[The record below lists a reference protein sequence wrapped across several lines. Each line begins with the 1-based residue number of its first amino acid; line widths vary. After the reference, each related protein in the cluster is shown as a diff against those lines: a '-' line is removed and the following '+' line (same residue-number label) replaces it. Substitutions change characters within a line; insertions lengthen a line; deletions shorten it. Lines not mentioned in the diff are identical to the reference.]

1 MHLTSLRCRSG
12 FTALAFG
19 LLSFLCAPLPGKA
32 AQGQAAS
39 CRNQTEPALRE
50 AALRSGELDISDHY
64 LSCFPYGD
72 GAISVKEHRDKIQEE
87 AQCKAASASSNP
99 EELRSFILAWS
110 GSECAKQVAARLL
123 QLRNSSNFI
132 QYRNTMLVGT
142 ASKQGTADDVV
153 SCSSTCQASGE
164 SCVGYSFDTGQK
176 ICTLWSA
183 VQSRTPR
190 GNTESGSLKQLP
202 VGVPAN
208 PAPTAPAQPQPPQA
222 ASMQYGNGIDLP
234 GGDYARYDAMPF
246 QQCNALCLAS
256 PQCLAFTYNTA
267 AQVCFLK
274 SRVGSSIQA
283 QNAVSGVKS
292 AAAALGAPA
301 NGGSRITNLMS
312 NIDLP
317 NDDLSLDY
325 AMLRQI
331 PLSACQQQCNDD
343 RQCAAFTYNHE
354 RSACILKRG
363 FGRRQMFYGATSGIK
378 Q

>member
-19 LLSFLCAPLPGKA
+19 LLSFLCAPLPGEA
-32 AQGQAAS
+32 AQDQAAS
-39 CRNQTEPALRE
+39 CQNQTEPALRE
-50 AALRSGELDISDHY
+50 AALRSGELDVSDHY

-183 VQSRTPR
+183 VHSRTPR

-208 PAPTAPAQPQPPQA
+208 PAPTAPTQPQPPQA

-283 QNAVSGVKS
+283 QKILA
-292 AAAALGAPA
+292 GAMPPA
-301 NGGSRITNLMS
+301 GTR
-312 NIDLP
+312 
-317 NDDLSLDY
+317 
-325 AMLRQI
+325 
-331 PLSACQQQCNDD
+331 
-343 RQCAAFTYNHE
+343 
-354 RSACILKRG
+354 K
-363 FGRRQMFYGATSGIK
+363 
-378 Q
+378 